1 MTTVRDQGADHGRE
15 EPAEPEQGRPPAPP
29 PSRPANAGGAIRSL
43 IPARL
48 DRLGW
53 SRFHTMLV
61 VALGV
66 AWVLDGLE
74 ITIASNVTS
83 LISSKQSLDLSSAGV
98 SFAVGTIY
106 LLGEVVGALFFG
118 HLSDRWGRRNLF
130 MITLGVYLFG
140 GFLTALTFGHS
151 HGWVYWL
158 YLSRFVA
165 GMGIGGEY
173 AAINSAIDEL
183 IPARYRGRVDIAVNG
198 TYWGGALLATVLT
211 ILVVNHLPVSY
222 SWRVAFLFGPALG
235 VVILFVRK
243 NLPESPRWLLMHG
256 RETEAEAAVKR
267 IEAATRDS
275 GGTLGDVDESK
286 AIEIEPATHIGFV
299 TLARTL
305 FARYPKR
312 SLLGATLMIT
322 QSFLYNA
329 IFFTYSLVL
338 TKIYGV
344 PTTDTAY
351 YFIFFALGNLIGP
364 LTLGHLFDTVG
375 RRRMIAGTYLIS
387 GALLAVSALLFN
399 AGALD
404 AVTQTACWC
413 VIFFFA
419 SAGASAA
426 YLTVSEIFPVEVRAK
441 AIAVFFAIAQ
451 TFGALGPWLYGLLIG
466 DGHDHGR
473 LFVGYLIGA
482 GVMAIGGLVEVFLGV
497 AAEGKSLEDVASPL
511 SAVSSGS
518 PSPHLSNVTGA
529 PRPPAAKATL

>member
-1 MTTVRDQGADHGRE
+1 MTALDTPVRPQ
-15 EPAEPEQGRPPAPP
+15 PAEPDRT
-29 PSRPANAGGAIRSL
+29 IRSL

-66 AWVLDGLE
+66 AWILDGLE

-83 LISSKQSLDLSSAGV
+83 LISSKQSLQLSSAGV
-98 SFAVGTIY
+98 AFAVGTVY
-106 LLGEVVGALFFG
+106 LLGEVFGALFFG
-118 HLSDRWGRRNLF
+118 RLSDKWGRRNLF

-151 HGWVYWL
+151 TFWVYWL
-158 YLSRFVA
+158 YFSRFVA
-165 GMGIGGEY
+165 GAGIGGEY

-183 IPARYRGRVDIAVNG
+183 IPAKYRGRVDIAVNG
-198 TYWGGALLATVLT
+198 TYWAGALIGTLLT
-211 ILVVNHLPVSY
+211 LVVVNHLPVSY

-256 RETEAEAAVKR
+256 REREAEAAVKK
-267 IEAATRDS
+267 IEAATGSS
-275 GGTLGDVDESK
+275 GGELGPVDESK
-286 AIEIEPATHIGFV
+286 AIEVAPASRIGFI

-305 FARYPKR
+305 FVRYPSR
-312 SLLGATLMIT
+312 SVLGATLMIT

-329 IFFTYSLVL
+329 IFFTYALVL
-338 TKIYGV
+338 TKIYNV
-344 PTTDTAY
+344 PAKDTAY

-364 LTLGHLFDTVG
+364 LTIGRLFDTIG
-375 RRRMIAGTYLIS
+375 RRRMIAGTYLLS
-387 GALLAVSALLFN
+387 GTLLAGSALLFN
-399 AGALD
+399 AGLLN

-451 TFGALGPWLYGLLIG
+451 TFGAMGPWLYGLLIG
-466 DGHDHGR
+466 NGQDHFR
-473 LFVGYLIGA
+473 LFIGYLIGA
-482 GVMAIGGLVEVFLGV
+482 GVMAIGGIVELIFGV
-497 AAEGKSLEDVASPL
+497 AAEGQSLEDVASPL
-511 SAVSSGS
+511 SSVTG

-529 PRPPAAKATL
+529 PRAPAARAVGF